1 MAKNLLSLQMSQI
14 IACDAPLLSP
24 IDSWD
29 MHLSP
34 TADAFSYGFYNNMP
48 PSPPISDGS
57 PVPAA
62 RMLKTRSTVDSPDLL
77 CLPTHQVF
85 DFPPDSARP
94 PTPASRSPSLSADT
108 REEMATSNDAAGS
121 SCGSKRSASPAPSAT
136 KKRAIGERIS
146 SKDFVPPD
154 VSGLSKREAR
164 LVKNRA
170 AAFLSRQRKREEFEC
185 MEVYV
190 TPSPLSSSL
199 LTITSFLRRV
209 AELEQENARLLA
221 LSSSLTATQPQKDIE
236 LVSEVQQLR
245 AQLAALKER
254 ERTLS
259 AQLASSNPVVKV
271 EDTEPSLSSS
281 SRSSSTT
288 VSSAHKSGASLGLM
302 ASSILSHLFVPYVSN
317 FFIRSCSVLC
327 LPCCQCECNQPLLQ
341 ASPSLIPSQ
350 HLLHQLLITTPSY
363 PVTTIGQRPLQP

>member
-1 MAKNLLSLQMSQI
+1 MLSLQMSQI

-24 IDSWD
+24 ISDSWD

-34 TADAFSYGFYNNMP
+34 SAETFSYPFCNLP

-62 RMLKTRSTVDSPDLL
+62 RMLKTLDNPDLV

-85 DFPPDSARP
+85 DFHP
-94 PTPASRSPSLSADT
+94 PTPPSRSPSLT
-108 REEMATSNDAAGS
+108 TETNNEVG

-136 KKRAIGERIS
+136 KKRAVGERIS

-190 TPSPLSSSL
+190 CLSLLFPLSS
-199 LTITSFLRRV
+199 
-209 AELEQENARLLA
+209 
-221 LSSSLTATQPQKDIE
+221 K
-236 LVSEVQQLR
+236 
-245 AQLAALKER
+245 
-254 ERTLS
+254 
-259 AQLASSNPVVKV
+259 
-271 EDTEPSLSSS
+271 
-281 SRSSSTT
+281 
-288 VSSAHKSGASLGLM
+288 
-302 ASSILSHLFVPYVSN
+302 
-317 FFIRSCSVLC
+317 
-327 LPCCQCECNQPLLQ
+327 
-341 ASPSLIPSQ
+341 
-350 HLLHQLLITTPSY
+350 
-363 PVTTIGQRPLQP
+363 

>member
-34 TADAFSYGFYNNMP
+34 TTDAFSYGFYNMP

-62 RMLKTRSTVDSPDLL
+62 RMLKTQPSPDLL

-85 DFPPDSARP
+85 DFAPDSARP
-94 PTPASRSPSLSADT
+94 PTPASRSPSLSADS
-108 REEMATSNDAAGS
+108 REDIQAANDAADS

-190 TPSPLSSSL
+190 PPCPCLLLYSPLRPFSDASQNSSKKMHA
-199 LTITSFLRRV
+199 FL
-209 AELEQENARLLA
+209 
-221 LSSSLTATQPQKDIE
+221 P
-236 LVSEVQQLR
+236 
-245 AQLAALKER
+245 
-254 ERTLS
+254 
-259 AQLASSNPVVKV
+259 
-271 EDTEPSLSSS
+271 
-281 SRSSSTT
+281 
-288 VSSAHKSGASLGLM
+288 
-302 ASSILSHLFVPYVSN
+302 
-317 FFIRSCSVLC
+317 SVL
-327 LPCCQCECNQPLLQ
+327 L
-341 ASPSLIPSQ
+341 
-350 HLLHQLLITTPSY
+350 
-363 PVTTIGQRPLQP
+363 